1 MSEEADYGVLLP
13 SLSER
18 LGSAVGGVLGWISYA
33 TMRMGQAGFA
43 ERLADR
49 AIDLRRHSRGAIR
62 TLGYIAWLNGRR
74 AGFRGRLIVEGHV
87 ATGRFAGKNFYATYE
102 VAAFN
107 EARALELIRRFERD
121 AAPSSLRI
129 DSGSLDHPDP
139 GGEGVLYVLPGRTF
153 YRD

>member
-1 MSEEADYGVLLP
+1 MADYFVLLP

-18 LGSAVGGVLGWISYA
+18 LGSVVGGVLGWISYPA
-33 TMRMGQAGFA
+33 VRMGLVGFA
-43 ERLADR
+43 ERLADQ
-49 AIDLRRHSRGAIR
+49 AIDLQRHSRGAVR

-74 AGFRGRLIVEGHV
+74 AGFRGRLIIEGQV
-87 ATGRFAGKNFYATYE
+87 ARGRFAGKGFYATYD

-107 EARALELIRRFERD
+107 EARALELIRRFERN

-153 YRD
+153 FED